1 MVPRLKPTLVCPGPL
16 LLTPAVTPAA
26 EAGTTT
32 SLAFPVHTGT
42 HTCYLTLSPVF
53 LPVFDLPLRIRYN
66 FPSCRKSSLMPLQTV
81 LHPSASRSSFSCLR
95 WWVISFFD
103 ELPSSEKAGS
113 ILCSFLRIQP
123 LVCYNLQNTL
133 KFTLSVCL

>member
-1 MVPRLKPTLVCPGPL
+1 MVPRLKPPLVCPGAL

-32 SLAFPVHTGT
+32 SLAFPVHTDT
-42 HTCYLTLSPVF
+42 HICYLTLFPVF
-53 LPVFDLPLRIRYN
+53 LSIFDLPLRIHYN
-66 FPSCRKSSLMPLQTV
+66 FPSSRKSSLMPLKTV

-103 ELPSSEKAGS
+103 ELPGSEKAGS
-113 ILCSFLRIQP
+113 MLCSFLRIQP
-123 LVCYNLQNTL
+123 LVCYNSQSTL
-133 KFTLSVCL
+133 KFTLSVGL